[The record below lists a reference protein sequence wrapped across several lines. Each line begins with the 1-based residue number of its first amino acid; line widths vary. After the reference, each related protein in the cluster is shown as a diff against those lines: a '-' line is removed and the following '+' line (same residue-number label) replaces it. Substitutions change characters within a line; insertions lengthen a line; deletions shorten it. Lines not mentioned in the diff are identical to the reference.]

1 MFSHKK
7 HTYHVGLLAAM
18 PEELGTILNNLK
30 EIEEK
35 IYGDLKIYSGVWINS
50 HQQKIFITAA
60 WSGWGKTSAARATTR
75 ICSSIYKN
83 KKIDFILFTGVAGA
97 ANESLKQWDIVVAN
111 SVINYDLDARPLY
124 QQFEIPALK
133 QKKLTPN
140 QKLFKVLSNSLCEAK
155 RKGLLDGFGNIV
167 EGLIGTGDQ
176 FISDELVLKKISK
189 KIPNIFAVEMEGAA
203 FAQVAIQ
210 EDYQWVILRV
220 ISDSA
225 NNSAEED
232 FTQFLEKYKFKSWEL
247 VKYFLNEI
255 N

>member
-1 MFSHKK
+1 M
-7 HTYHVGLLAAM
+7 
-18 PEELGTILNNLK
+18 
-30 EIEEK
+30 
-35 IYGDLKIYSGVWINS
+35 
-50 HQQKIFITAA
+50 
-60 WSGWGKTSAARATTR
+60 
-75 ICSSIYKN
+75 
-83 KKIDFILFTGVAGA
+83 
-97 ANESLKQWDIVVAN
+97 
-111 SVINYDLDARPLY
+111 
-124 QQFEIPALK
+124 
-133 QKKLTPN
+133 
-140 QKLFKVLSNSLCEAK
+140 
-155 RKGLLDGFGNIV
+155 DGFGNVV

-225 NNSAEED
+225 NNSAEEE